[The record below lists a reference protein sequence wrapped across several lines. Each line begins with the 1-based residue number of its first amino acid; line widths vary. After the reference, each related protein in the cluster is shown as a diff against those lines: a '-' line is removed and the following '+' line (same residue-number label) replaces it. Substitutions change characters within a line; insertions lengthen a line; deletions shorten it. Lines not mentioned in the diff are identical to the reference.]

1 MTAEYCIAVDA
12 MGGDFGP
19 RVTVP
24 AAIDAL
30 RRHPSLRIL
39 LVGRQEQ
46 IDPLLS
52 RHVTSELQRLTVLHA
67 DSVVAMDEKPALALR
82 RRRDS
87 SMYLALQAVADGR
100 AHACVS
106 AGNTGALMVLGRSIL
121 QTLPG
126 IDRPAITSAVPTV
139 NGHCYMLDLGANV
152 DCTASHLLQFA
163 IMGSVMVRAVE
174 ELEFPRVGLLNIGAE
189 EIKGNE
195 QVRLASR
202 LLAEQDQL
210 NYIGFVEGD
219 GVFSGKADLVVCDG
233 FVGNIALKSSE
244 GLARLISRKLRR
256 SFNRSLYRRIL
267 ALLARPVLKELQE
280 QLDPGRRNG
289 ASLLGLQG
297 IVVKSHGG
305 ANRTCFGYALDQ
317 AVSEAQMNVPERICE
332 QLELYLQ
339 SREGPA
345 KTF

>member
-1 MTAEYCIAVDA
+1 MTQAYCIAVDA

-30 RRHPSLRIL
+30 RRHPSLQIL

-46 IDPLLS
+46 IAPLVA
-52 RHVTSELQRLTVLHA
+52 RYARSERQRLAITHA
-67 DSVVAMDEKPALALR
+67 EAVVAMDEKPALALR
-82 RRRDS
+82 RRKDS

-100 AHACVS
+100 ADACVS

-121 QTLPG
+121 HTLPG
-126 IDRPAITSAVPTV
+126 IDRPAITSAVPTLH
-139 NGHCYMLDLGANV
+139 GHCHVLDLGANV
-152 DCTASHLLQFA
+152 DCTANHLLQFA
-163 IMGSVMVRAVE
+163 IMGSVMIEAVE
-174 ELEFPRVGLLNIGAE
+174 GIARPRVGLLNIGAE

-202 LLAEQDQL
+202 LLAEQRQL
-210 NYIGFVEGD
+210 NYVGFIEGD
-219 GVFSGKADLVVCDG
+219 GVFSGRADLVVCDG

-256 SFNRSLYRRIL
+256 SFSRNLYRRLL
-267 ALLARPVLKELQE
+267 ALLARPVLRELQA

-297 IVVKSHGG
+297 IVIKSHGG

-317 AVSEAQMNVPERICE
+317 AVSEAQMKVPERISE
-332 QLELYLQ
+332 QLECYLQ
-339 SREGPA
+339 TRDDGA
-345 KTF
+345 DTF

>member
-1 MTAEYCIAVDA
+1 

-46 IDPLLS
+46 IVPLIS
-52 RHVTSELQRLTVLHA
+52 RCESSESDRLTVVHA
-67 DSVVAMDEKPALALR
+67 ESVVAMDEKPALALR
-82 RRRDS
+82 RRKDS
-87 SMYLALQAVADGR
+87 SMYLALKAVAEGR

-106 AGNTGALMVLGRSIL
+106 AGNTGALMVLGRGIL
-121 QTLPG
+121 HTLPG
-126 IDRPAITSAVPTV
+126 IDRPAITSAVPTLS
-139 NGHCYMLDLGANV
+139 GHCYMLDLGANV
-152 DCTASHLLQFA
+152 DCTAGHLLQFA

-174 ELEFPRVGLLNIGAE
+174 GLQCPRVGLLNIGAE

-202 LLAEQDQL
+202 LLAEQQAL

-219 GVFSGKADLVVCDG
+219 GVFAGKADVVVCDG
-233 FVGNIALKSSE
+233 FAGNIALKSSE
-244 GLARLISRKLRR
+244 GLARLISRKLQR
-256 SFNRSLYRRIL
+256 SFSRNLYRRLL
-267 ALLARPVLKELQE
+267 ALLARPVLRELQV

-297 IVVKSHGG
+297 IVIKSHGG
-305 ANRTCFGYALDQ
+305 ADRNCFSYALDQ
-317 AVSEAQMNVPERICE
+317 AVSEAQMNVPERISE
-332 QLELYLQ
+332 QLELHLQ
-339 SREGPA
+339 GRDGCA

>member
-1 MTAEYCIAVDA
+1 

-46 IDPLLS
+46 IAPLLS
-52 RHVTSELQRLTVLHA
+52 HCTSIELDRLAVVHA

-82 RRRDS
+82 RRKDS

-106 AGNTGALMVLGRSIL
+106 AGNTGALMVLGRGIL

-174 ELEFPRVGLLNIGAE
+174 NIDRPRVGLLNIGAE

-202 LLAEQDQL
+202 LLAEQKQL
-210 NYIGFVEGD
+210 NYVGFVEGD
-219 GVFSGKADLVVCDG
+219 GVFSGRADLVVCDG

-256 SFNRSLYRRIL
+256 SFGLNLYRRLL
-267 ALLARPVLKELQE
+267 ALLARPVLQELQA

-289 ASLLGLQG
+289 ASLGCRGLWSRVT
-297 IVVKSHGG
+297 VVPI
-305 ANRTCFGYALDQ
+305 A
-317 AVSEAQMNVPERICE
+317 AVLATRLIRRSQRH
-332 QLELYLQ
+332 
-339 SREGPA
+339 
-345 KTF
+345 K

>member
-1 MTAEYCIAVDA
+1 VKY
-12 MGGDFGP
+12 
-19 RVTVP
+19 TVP

-46 IDPLLS
+46 IDPIIS
-52 RHVTSELQRLTVLHA
+52 RYGQIETDRLTLIHA
-67 DSVVAMDEKPALALR
+67 ESVVAMDEKPALALR

-87 SMYLALQAVADGR
+87 SMYLALQAVADGQ
-100 AHACVS
+100 ANACVS
-106 AGNTGALMVLGRSIL
+106 AGNTGALMVLGRGIL

-152 DCTASHLLQFA
+152 DCTASHLLQFS

-174 ELEFPRVGLLNIGAE
+174 GIVRPRVGLLNIGAE

-202 LLAEQDQL
+202 LLAEQDDL
-210 NYIGFVEGD
+210 NYVGFVEGD
-219 GVFSGKADLVVCDG
+219 GVFQGQADLVVCDG
-233 FVGNIALKSSE
+233 FAGNIALKSSE
-244 GLARLISRKLRR
+244 GLARLISHKLHR
-256 SFNRSLYRRIL
+256 SFDLNLYRRLL
-267 ALLARPVLKELQE
+267 ALLARPVLRELQE

-305 ANRTCFGYALDQ
+305 ADRGCFGHALDQ
-317 AVSEAQMNVPERICE
+317 AVSEAQMNVPERISE
-332 QLELYLQ
+332 QLERYLQ
-339 SREGPA
+339 TRDGSAGA
-345 KTF
+345 F

>member
-1 MTAEYCIAVDA
+1 

-46 IDPLLS
+46 IDPILS
-52 RHVTSELQRLTVLHA
+52 RYGQIETDRITPVHA
-67 DSVVAMDEKPALALR
+67 ESVVAMDEKPALALR

-87 SMYLALQAVADGR
+87 SMYLALQAVADGQ
-100 AHACVS
+100 ADACVS
-106 AGNTGALMVLGRSIL
+106 AGNTGALMVLGRGIL

-152 DCTASHLLQFA
+152 DCTASHLQQFA

-174 ELEFPRVGLLNIGAE
+174 GIARPRVGLLNIGAE

-202 LLAEQDQL
+202 LLAEQGDL

-219 GVFSGKADLVVCDG
+219 GVFQGQADLVVCDG
-233 FVGNIALKSSE
+233 FAGNIALKSSE
-244 GLARLISRKLRR
+244 GLARLISHKLRH
-256 SFNRSLYRRIL
+256 SFDLNLYRRLL
-267 ALLARPVLKELQE
+267 ALLARPVLRELQE

-305 ANRTCFGYALDQ
+305 ADRGCFGHALDQ
-317 AVSEAQMNVPERICE
+317 AVSEAQMNVPERISE
-332 QLELYLQ
+332 QLEGYLQ
-339 SREGPA
+339 SRDSSTGA
-345 KTF
+345 F